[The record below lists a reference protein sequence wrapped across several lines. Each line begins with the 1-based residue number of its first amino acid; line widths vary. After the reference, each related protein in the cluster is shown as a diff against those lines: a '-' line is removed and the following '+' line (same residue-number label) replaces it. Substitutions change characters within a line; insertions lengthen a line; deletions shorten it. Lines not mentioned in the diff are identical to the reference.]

1 MRKRIIGIVVSI
13 LVVITAFYG
22 AQTLGL
28 EGKGLV
34 ALCAM
39 LFTVTWWAFQVIPP
53 AYTALLLV
61 LFFTTSG
68 TAPPETVFNYWIS
81 PLAWLM
87 IGAFLIARAV
97 SQSGLARRLA
107 LLLMIHRVRTHT
119 QLVIAIYLLNI
130 VLALIIPIPFPR
142 AFIIMALVREVI
154 ERSGIPKP
162 TARALGYAVF
172 AACMPA
178 SLMFLTG
185 EAILNP
191 VTAAFAGGASWGQ
204 WLVMMFLPSL
214 LIAVLMA
221 SAHFLVFPG
230 SGKLEL
236 PLDHL
241 RGELEEMGTLT
252 RAEIGTM
259 AWTAFAL
266 VMWMTDSIHG
276 VHPGWVALGVAVG
289 LALPWIGD
297 ILGGDDITA
306 GVDWSALMFGTGALA
321 LGAVGEETGLSR
333 WLVATFI
340 PDMAG
345 NSTLMILIVVALAGY
360 FMHLLLGSALVT
372 LSMLA
377 PPMVSLAVDAG
388 INPLV
393 PALLILTT
401 SVMGVA
407 LPYHNLMILVGTGKT
422 GGFDTRETMKF
433 FPALTGITAIAVAFQ
448 IIYWTLIGVI

>member
-1 MRKRIIGIVVSI
+1 
-13 LVVITAFYG
+13 
-22 AQTLGL
+22 
-28 EGKGLV
+28 
-34 ALCAM
+34 
-39 LFTVTWWAFQVIPP
+39 
-53 AYTALLLV
+53 
-61 LFFTTSG
+61 
-68 TAPPETVFNYWIS
+68 

-107 LLLMIHRVRTHT
+107 LLLMIYRVRTHT
-119 QLVIAIYLLNI
+119 QLVIAIYVLNI
-130 VLALIIPIPFPR
+130 LLALIIPIPFPR

-162 TARALGYAVF
+162 TAQALGYAVF
-172 AACMPA
+172 AACIPA
-178 SLMFLTG
+178 SMMFLTG

-214 LIAVLMA
+214 LVAVLMA

-230 SGKLEL
+230 SGKLQL

-241 RGELEEMGTLT
+241 RGELGEMGSLS
-252 RAEIGTM
+252 RAEIRTM
-259 AWTAFAL
+259 MWTALAL
-266 VMWMTDSIHG
+266 IMWMTDSIHG
-276 VHPGWVALGVAVG
+276 IHPGWVSLAVAVG
-289 LALPWIGD
+289 LALPWLGD
-297 ILGGDDITA
+297 VLGGDDITE

-321 LGAVGEETGLSR
+321 LGAVGEATGLSR

-340 PDMAG
+340 PEMAG
-345 NSTLMILIVVALAGY
+345 NSNLIILAVIALAGY

-377 PPMVSLAVDAG
+377 PPMVSLAVDVG
-388 INPLV
+388 IDPLV

-422 GGFDTRETMKF
+422 GGFDTREIIRF
-433 FPALTGITAIAVAFQ
+433 FPALTAITTIAVAFQ
-448 IIYWTLIGVI
+448 LLYWTLLGII